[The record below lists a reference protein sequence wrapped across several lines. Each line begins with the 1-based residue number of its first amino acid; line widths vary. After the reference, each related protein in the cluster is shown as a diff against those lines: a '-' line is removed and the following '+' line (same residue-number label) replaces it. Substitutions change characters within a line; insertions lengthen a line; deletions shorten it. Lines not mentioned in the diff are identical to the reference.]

1 MEAHLEY
8 RSKNVIVLLVL
19 IVSLS
24 ETLVQPV
31 AAQKVKLALYYEALC
46 DASAIFLTFHLSK
59 MFDNGLIDIVD
70 LKLSPYGNAKLGS
83 NGTIVCQHGE
93 WECRLN
99 TVEACAINAWPV
111 GDHFRFI
118 YCVESLSLHEK
129 YSEWETCL
137 QKLKLDPKD
146 VNDCVTSGLG
156 HKLELQYAD
165 EIAALKPPH
174 EYVPWVVVDGQPLK
188 EVSILCI
195 IFKNLKVCNK
205 IVICQIC
212 FELQNTRY
220 FMRYVCNAYKGSK
233 VPQACHE
240 LSLPNRSAK
249 PFNHVCY
256 KEDNNAKSKSKVLK
270 SL

>member
-1 MEAHLEY
+1 MEAHLDY
-8 RSKNVIVLLVL
+8 RSKNVIVLLFL

-24 ETLVQPV
+24 ATLVHPV
-31 AAQKVKLALYYEALC
+31 TAQKVKLALYYEALC
-46 DASAIFLTFHLSK
+46 DASAIFLNFHLSK
-59 MFDNGLIDIVD
+59 IFDNGLIDIVD

-83 NGTIVCQHGE
+83 NGTILCQHGE

-118 YCVESLSLHEK
+118 YCVESLSLHDK
-129 YSEWETCL
+129 YSEWETCF

-146 VNDCVTSGLG
+146 VTGCVTSGLG

-165 EIAALKPPH
+165 EISALKPPH

-188 EVSILCI
+188 E
-195 IFKNLKVCNK
+195 
-205 IVICQIC
+205 
-212 FELQNTRY
+212 NTRY